1 MPNKEIKAIANGKT
15 VDSVKMKMS
24 DAEWLKRCEER
35 YTFKGLAALYGKA
48 IDEVEE
54 LQQKL
59 IKANNELIGKDA
71 KIASMQNAC
80 DPLIVEDACTFV
92 LSLFRFWK
100 ANKTTIFKID
110 DETIENLQR
119 IGEAL
124 NDYQNYKP
132 NPFSDE
138 YFRNLTYAQIAELAK
153 KSIRLT
159 TEHCE
164 DSHKIE
170 ELQQKCE
177 KLDEEN
183 QSLYNKNLELVGE
196 IAVIKR
202 GQK

>member
-1 MPNKEIKAIANGKT
+1 MQREKNKAN
-15 VDSVKMKMS
+15 V
-24 DAEWLKRCEER
+24 
-35 YTFKGLAALYGKA
+35 
-48 IDEVEE
+48 

-59 IKANNELIGKDA
+59 IKVNNELIGKDA

-92 LSLFRFWK
+92 LSFFLFWK
-100 ANKTTIFKID
+100 ANKTAIFKID
-110 DETIENLQR
+110 DETIVNLQR

-124 NDYQNYKP
+124 NDYQNNKP
-132 NPFSDE
+132 NPFSDK
-138 YFRNLTYAQIAELAK
+138 YFSGLTYAQIAELAK

-164 DSHKIE
+164 NLHKIE

-183 QSLYNKNLELVGE
+183 QSLYNKNLELEGE